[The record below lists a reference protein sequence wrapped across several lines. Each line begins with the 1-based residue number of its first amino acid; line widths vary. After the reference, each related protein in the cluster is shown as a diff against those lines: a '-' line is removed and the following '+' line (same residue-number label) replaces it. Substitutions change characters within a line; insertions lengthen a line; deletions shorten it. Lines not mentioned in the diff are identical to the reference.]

1 MTASCQGSL
10 CCVLRKTRC
19 LSLQICVRGPNV
31 FKGYLKDPER
41 TKEALDDDGWLH
53 TGDIGKWLPVRT
65 LEPWTSTHF
74 GGRSVCHLVHSRGR
88 SLYVHPDNQSFQK
101 TSGNWEVLSYL
112 APKASFSILLVKVTG
127 IFGEH
132 RIGVW
137 GPLPTLKWP
146 PGRSLTVLW
155 NLMDKVLYMEQ
166 GVHSSRRSEKGRA
179 WDTGLQLRGDTE
191 WCEKLGA
198 GQEDSRV
205 LLSLLAATPVT
216 LNKVLSLPVASY

>member
-132 RIGVW
+132 RIGV
-137 GPLPTLKWP
+137 
-146 PGRSLTVLW
+146 
-155 NLMDKVLYMEQ
+155 
-166 GVHSSRRSEKGRA
+166 
-179 WDTGLQLRGDTE
+179 
-191 WCEKLGA
+191 
-198 GQEDSRV
+198 
-205 LLSLLAATPVT
+205 
-216 LNKVLSLPVASY
+216 